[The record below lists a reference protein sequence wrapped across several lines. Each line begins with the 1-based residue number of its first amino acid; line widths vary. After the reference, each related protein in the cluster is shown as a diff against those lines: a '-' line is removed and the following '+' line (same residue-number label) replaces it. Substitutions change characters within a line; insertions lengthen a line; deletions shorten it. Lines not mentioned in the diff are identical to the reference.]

1 VETETEQTEQKENQ
15 NNNNVIKKISIK
27 QPTIFLENNQQ
38 TEKLTVLLQPPQL
51 GGKMEQKLHSCKAGK
66 SFV

>member
-1 VETETEQTEQKENQ
+1 VETETEQTEQTEQKENQ

-51 GGKMEQKLHSCKAGK
+51 WW
-66 SFV
+66 